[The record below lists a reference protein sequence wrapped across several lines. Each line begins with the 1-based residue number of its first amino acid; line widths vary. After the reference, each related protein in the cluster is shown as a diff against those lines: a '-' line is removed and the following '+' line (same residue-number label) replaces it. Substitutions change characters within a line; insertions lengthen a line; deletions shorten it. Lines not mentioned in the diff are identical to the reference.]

1 VLIAAAGVMLRSS
14 AKLQQTDSGMR
25 THDIVHLVIQ
35 DRHRAEVVAALRA
48 HPLVE
53 TVASA
58 RSTPIDA
65 LFGSAPLAPGSGVG
79 RVAFNIVSPEYFTAL
94 ELPVVRGRNFLPDE
108 AASSVPVAIV
118 TESTARK
125 LWGSNDPIGQIVRLE
140 TPATGSV
147 LTPFKTAHVVGVV
160 RDVVSGVLYDPP
172 TNPLVF
178 FPGTPEAPGVRLIV
192 RTRGA
197 VETARRT
204 LDSDIERAM
213 PGSID
218 QIRLLDEYVAAQ
230 AFPMRIAYWISSV
243 VGGIALLLTLSGIY
257 GVLSYIVAQ
266 RTREI
271 GIRMSLGADRRAVV
285 ALVLRQSARLALMG
299 LAIGSLI
306 ALALTRAI
314 ASELQSILTFDL
326 AAFSVGPALVVA
338 ASLIAAFFPARRATR
353 VEPIIA
359 LRQD

>member
-1 VLIAAAGVMLRSS
+1 
-14 AKLQQTDSGMR
+14 
-25 THDIVHLVIQ
+25 
-35 DRHRAEVVAALRA
+35 
-48 HPLVE
+48 
-53 TVASA
+53 
-58 RSTPIDA
+58 
-65 LFGSAPLAPGSGVG
+65 
-79 RVAFNIVSPEYFTAL
+79 VAFNIVSPEYFTAL
-94 ELPVVRGRNFLPDE
+94 ELPIVRGRNFLADE
-108 AASSVPVAIV
+108 ASASLPVTIV

-125 LWGSNDPIGQIVRLE
+125 LWGNADPIGQFIRLE
-140 TPATGSV
+140 PPANGSV
-147 LTPFKTAHVVGVV
+147 LTPFKTARVIGVA
-160 RDVVSGVLYDPP
+160 RDVVSGVLYDPA

-204 LDSDIERAM
+204 IDADVERAL

-218 QIRLLDEYVAAQ
+218 LIRPLDEYIAAQ
-230 AFPMRIAYWISSV
+230 AFPMRIAYWISSA

-285 ALVLRQSARLALMG
+285 GLVLRQSTRLALMG
-299 LAIGSLI
+299 LAIGSVL
-306 ALALTRAI
+306 ALAMTRAI

-326 AAFSVGPALVVA
+326 AAFSLGPALVVA

-353 VEPIIA
+353 VEPIVA
-359 LRQD
+359 LRHD